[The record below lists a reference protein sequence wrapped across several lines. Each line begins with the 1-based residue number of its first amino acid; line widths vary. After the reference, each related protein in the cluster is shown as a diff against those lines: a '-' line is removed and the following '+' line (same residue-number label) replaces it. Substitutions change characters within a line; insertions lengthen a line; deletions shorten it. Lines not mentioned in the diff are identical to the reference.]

1 MFKKTLVAAAIG
13 ALSISAAYAADVTVY
28 GVIDY
33 GMVYNHD
40 KAELSVK
47 ETSASA
53 KEDSFTMDSG
63 VNSATRFGLR
73 GSEDL
78 GNGLKV
84 GFKL

>member
-13 ALSISAAYAADVTVY
+13 ALSISAYAADVTVY

-47 ETSASA
+47 
-53 KEDSFTMDSG
+53 
-63 VNSATRFGLR
+63 VLTRR
-73 GSEDL
+73 
-78 GNGLKV
+78 
-84 GFKL
+84 